1 MTRKD
6 TRGIRPGRDPLLI
19 RFLRLA
25 ERVRELTESLS
36 GDPCVIDRKPGVN
49 VYRMGFT
56 YLTPVAGESRI

>member
-6 TRGIRPGRDPLLI
+6 TRRSRPGRDPLLI
-19 RFLRLA
+19 RSLRLA

-49 VYRMGFT
+49 VYRIYRVEM
-56 YLTPVAGESRI
+56 AGKLVQA